1 MEIKKIKKISSFALL
16 FFIFASS
23 GCLNSASWLRES
35 GEHSSLE
42 LPHINSFA
50 DADTNKD
57 SLIDRDEAKIFH
69 EKSQPKFHFP
79 SHWVLLSILL
89 LCILFCLF
97 TPGTFF
103 YLKDK
108 IFNPI
113 RSLINKTIRRRS
125 EKS

>member
-1 MEIKKIKKISSFALL
+1 MYIKKTSSLTLL
-16 FFIFASS
+16 FFVLMSL
-23 GCLNSASWLRES
+23 GCVNSVPWLRES
-35 GEHSSLE
+35 DEHNSIK
-42 LPHINSFA
+42 LPHANSFSE
-50 DADTNKD
+50 ADTNKD

-108 IFNPI
+108 FFKPI
-113 RSLINKTIRRRS
+113 CSLINKIIRRRS
-125 EKS
+125 KKS